1 MPFTQFTSLDFDEIK
16 AQIRDYLRT
25 NSNFSDF
32 DFEGSNFSILIDTL
46 AYNTYINAFN
56 ANLVANESFLDS
68 ASIRENVVSLA
79 RNIGYIPRS
88 KTASKAMVTFTVEYE
103 GEDVTSSTQKLSKL
117 YLKPGLVC
125 VGATNNTT
133 YRFSITEPIPGTLKY
148 TGRTTNPDGSGN
160 KIYEAVF
167 GTPVDPIEV
176 FQGTLSE
183 SRFVAKGLKD
193 QRFILDTPNIDSSTI
208 TTYVQI
214 AANYEATI
222 GYGKI
227 GRQWKMID
235 NILNLDPTSE
245 IFFTQEIQ
253 DERYELLFGD
263 NIFGRKLDTNDV
275 VTTRYIITDGESGNG
290 AAVFEFQGVFTD
302 QDPNEPGS
310 KTVIPYGNVSINTVQ
325 SASNGSEMENLSS
338 IKYYGPR
345 LYSAQYRA
353 VTPRDYEA
361 IIQSIYPRTESI
373 AVVGGEELDPP
384 QFGKVQISIKPKNGT
399 YISDFDKMQIKNKLK
414 NYSIAGIDSSII
426 DLKILYVEIDSSIY
440 YNSSQITS
448 STDLKSKIT
457 DSLVSY
463 SKNVDINK
471 FGGRFK
477 YSKVLQLIDRVDD
490 AITSNITKVKI
501 RRDLKV
507 LTNQFAQYEL
517 CFGNRFYIN
526 PEGFNIKSTGF
537 TVSGESS
544 VVYLTDVPNKDA
556 NGALDGS
563 GKGTLSI
570 ITKNEKNENRV
581 VVKSVGTVDY
591 IKGEILINTINI
603 TSTISSNNVIEIQAF
618 PDSNDVVGLKDL
630 YLSFDVTN
638 SKINTIKDVIASGED
653 VSGVVFSR
661 DYYTSSYSNG
671 ELERK

>member
-591 IKGEILINTINI
+591 VKGEILINTINI